1 LAAASAP
8 RTESTGW
15 STPLSTP
22 RWIAIPTKA
31 NRTDLEAELDVY
43 RSIKRRPAIEA
54 VLGQDLTVP
63 KHDHGTQAR

>member
-1 LAAASAP
+1 
-8 RTESTGW
+8 
-15 STPLSTP
+15 
-22 RWIAIPTKA
+22 
-31 NRTDLEAELDVY
+31 LEAELDVY